1 MSEKEKET
9 KEEELNKFQQCA
21 QEIDAVLLK
30 HNCNL
35 VTNRVFQVVEK
46 EEKK

>member
-21 QEIDAVLLK
+21 QEINAVLLK

-35 VTNRVFQVVEK
+35 MTNHVFQVVEK

>member
-21 QEIDAVLLK
+21 QEIDALLLK

-35 VTNRVFQVVEK
+35 MTNHVFQVVEK